1 METTSPSRRLCLFV
15 APRKTFAALLLGL
28 AMGEAAAKPASAAS
42 IGLSSVRA
50 QSFENED
57 LLFFVPETA
66 DRFGWSFASGDFNND
81 GYADLATGIPFDNGL
96 AGSGLDDTGA
106 VVVRWGGPG
115 GLAPGIADTFLSQYA
130 SGSQSPPESG
140 DEYGFALASGDFN
153 GDGYADLAVGTPG
166 DEDPCS
172 PNVNRNGSVSIHY
185 GVPGGIQ
192 LAPEHL
198 IFESSLGE
206 AWCFISGERFGAAL
220 AAGDFNLDGWGD
232 LAVSAP
238 QGWVYGGPSPV
249 RAGKVIVFYGHFGGL
264 VPVDYQDVDQET
276 PGVHDIG
283 QLGDEFGAAL
293 AAVDLNHDFRDDL
306 AVGVPG
312 EEGFGGVQ
320 VFVGSSSGFD
330 WTQNALWTEDS
341 LLGSGASELGD
352 RFGQALA
359 AGDFD
364 YDGYADLAMGDPSED
379 IGASAN
385 TGMVLLSFGSAN
397 ALTPTRVKQY
407 LQSSI
412 FGLPSYDGPNE
423 NFGHALA
430 AGDWNGDG
438 AADLAMGIP
447 LEDVGGADRGGVAVL
462 TSFNVAGDYGA
473 YRFLSIGNSGIPP
486 GLQNSSDAGRA
497 LGVGDFDGDG
507 YDDLVIGMPY
517 WNSTVAADD
526 GRETILYGSF
536 FSDGFEGGS
545 TFEWSATSP

>member
-1 METTSPSRRLCLFV
+1 MDTTSSYRRNLC
-15 APRKTFAALLLGL
+15 FANRSTSAAMLLALGL
-28 AMGEAAAKPASAAS
+28 SLPTAPPASAAS
-42 IGLSSVRA
+42 IGLSAVRA

-81 GYADLATGIPFDNGL
+81 GYADLATGIPYDNGL
-96 AGSGLDDTGA
+96 AGGGLDNTGA

-115 GLAPGIADTFLSQYA
+115 GLTPGLADTFLSQYA
-130 SGSQSPPESG
+130 SGSQSAPESG

-153 GDGYADLAVGTPG
+153 GDGYADLAVGAPG
-166 DEDPCS
+166 DADTCS
-172 PNVNRNGSVSIHY
+172 DSFPRTGSVSIHY
-185 GVPGGIQ
+185 GLPGGIQ

-198 IFESSLGE
+198 IIEGALVPG
-206 AWCFISGERFGAAL
+206 WCFPSGERFGAAL
-220 AAGDFNLDGWGD
+220 AAGDFNLDGWAD
-232 LAVSAP
+232 LAVGAP
-238 QGWVYGGPSPV
+238 QGWVWNGTVSL
-249 RAGKVIVFYGHFGGL
+249 RAGKLFVLYGHFGGL
-264 VPVDYQDVDQET
+264 VPLDFQAVDQET
-276 PGVHDIG
+276 AGVHDIA
-283 QLGDEFGAAL
+283 QTGDEFSAAL

-312 EEGFGGVQ
+312 EEGFGAVQ
-320 VFVGSSSGFD
+320 IFVGSSSGFD
-330 WTQNALWTEDS
+330 WAQNSVWTEDQ
-341 LLGSGASELGD
+341 LLGAGGQSELGD

-364 YDGYADLAMGDPSED
+364 YDGYDDLAMGDPSED

-385 TGMVLLSFGSAN
+385 TGMVLLSFGSAD

-462 TSFNVAGDYGA
+462 TNFSVAGNYGA
-473 YRFLSIGNSGIPP
+473 YRFLAIGNSGIPP
-486 GLQNSSDAGRA
+486 GVQNSSDAGRA

-517 WNSTVAADD
+517 WNSLDVVDS

>member
-1 METTSPSRRLCLFV
+1 MDIPCSTRRSNLRL
-15 APRKTFAALLLGL
+15 APRMTTVVVLLALALCVV
-28 AMGEAAAKPASAAS
+28 AAKSSSAAS

-50 QSFENED
+50 QSFANED

-81 GYADLATGIPFDNGL
+81 GYEDLATGIPYDNGL
-96 AGSGLDDTGA
+96 AGSGLENTGA

-115 GLAPGIADTFLSQYA
+115 GLATGIADTFLSQYA

-172 PNVNRNGSVSIHY
+172 PTVNRTGSVSIHY
-185 GVPGGIQ
+185 GLPTGIQ
-192 LAPEHL
+192 LAAEHL
-198 IFESSLGE
+198 IREGSMGS
-206 AWCFISGERFGAAL
+206 WCFISGQRFGAAL

-232 LAVSAP
+232 LAIGVP
-238 QGWVYGGPSPV
+238 QSWIFGSPASV
-249 RAGKVIVFYGHFGGL
+249 RAGRVFVLYGHFGGL
-264 VPVDYQDVDQET
+264 LPADSQYVDQGT
-276 PGVHDIG
+276 DGVHDLP
-283 QLGDEFGAAL
+283 QVGDEFGAAL

-312 EEGFGGVQ
+312 EEGFGAVQ
-320 VFVGSSSGFD
+320 IFVGSSTGFD
-330 WTQNALWTEDS
+330 WAQNALWTEDL
-341 LLGSGASELGD
+341 LLGAGASELGD

-364 YDGYADLAMGDPSED
+364 YDGYDDLAMGDPSED
-379 IGASAN
+379 IGASAD
-385 TGMVLLSFGSAN
+385 TGMVLLSFGSAD
-397 ALTPTRVKQY
+397 ALAPTRVKQY

-462 TSFNVAGDYGA
+462 TSFNVAGDHGA
-473 YRFLSIGNSGIPP
+473 YHFLSIGNSGIPP

-517 WNSTVAADD
+517 WDTTAADD

>member
-1 METTSPSRRLCLFV
+1 METTCLSRRLSPCS
-15 APRKTFAALLLGL
+15 TFAAVLLAL
-28 AMGEAAAKPASAAS
+28 ALTLLTAPPASAAS

-81 GYADLATGIPFDNGL
+81 GYADLATGIPYDNGL
-96 AGSGLDDTGA
+96 AGSGLDNTGA
-106 VVVRWGGPG
+106 VVVRWGGTG
-115 GLAPGIADTFLSQYA
+115 GLTPGIADTFLSQYA

-172 PNVNRNGSVSIHY
+172 TSVNRTGSVSIHY
-185 GVPGGIQ
+185 GLPGGIQ
-192 LAPEHL
+192 LAAEHL
-198 IFESSLGE
+198 IHESLGG
-206 AWCFISGERFGAAL
+206 ASGCWVSGHRFGAAL
-220 AAGDFNLDGWGD
+220 AAGDFNLDGWSD
-232 LAVSAP
+232 LAVGVP
-238 QGWVYGGPSPV
+238 QAIVPASPFV
-249 RAGKVIVFYGHFGGL
+249 NAGRVVVLYGHFGGL
-264 VPVDYQDVDQET
+264 VPIDFQYVDQSL
-276 PGVHDIG
+276 PDVIGVPHDG
-283 QLGDEFGAAL
+283 NEFGAAL
-293 AAVDLNHDFRDDL
+293 AAVDLNRDFRDDL

-312 EEGFGGVQ
+312 VLGSGAVQ
-320 VFVGSSSGFD
+320 IFVGSSSGFD
-330 WTQNALWTEDS
+330 WTQNALWTEDQ
-341 LLGSGASELGD
+341 LLGGGASEFGD

-364 YDGYADLAMGDPSED
+364 YDGYDDLAMGDPSED

-407 LQSSI
+407 LQSTI

-473 YRFLSIGNSGIPP
+473 YRFLAIGNSGIPP
-486 GLQNSSDAGRA
+486 GVQNSSDAGRA

-507 YDDLVIGMPY
+507 YADLVIGMPY
-517 WNSTVAADD
+517 WDSLDVVDSGRQTV
-526 GRETILYGSF
+526 LYGSF

>member
-1 METTSPSRRLCLFV
+1 METTWLNRRTSWSF
-15 APRKTFAALLLGL
+15 APRSTSAAVLLALGL
-28 AMGEAAAKPASAAS
+28 ALPAAPPVSAAS
-42 IGLSSVRA
+42 VGLSSVRA

-66 DRFGWSFASGDFNND
+66 DRFGWSFASGDFNDD
-81 GYADLATGIPFDNGL
+81 GYADLATGMPYDNGL

-115 GLAPGIADTFLSQYA
+115 GLTPGLADTFLSQYA

-172 PNVNRNGSVSIHY
+172 PNVNRTGSVSIHY

-192 LAPEHL
+192 LAAEHL
-198 IFESSLGE
+198 VHESLGD
-206 AWCFISGERFGAAL
+206 AGGCYVSGHRFGAAL
-220 AAGDFNLDGWGD
+220 AAGDFNLDGWSD
-232 LAVSAP
+232 LAVGVP
-238 QGWVYGGPSPV
+238 QAIVPASPPV
-249 RAGKVIVFYGHFGGL
+249 NAGRVIVLYGHFGGL
-264 VPVDYQDVDQET
+264 VPIDFQKVDQSL
-276 PGVHDIG
+276 PDVIGVPHDG
-283 QLGDEFGAAL
+283 NEFGAAL
-293 AAVDLNHDFRDDL
+293 TAVDLNHDFRDDL

-312 EEGFGGVQ
+312 LLGAGAVQ

-330 WTQNALWTEDS
+330 WTQSALWTED
-341 LLGSGASELGD
+341 LLIGGGASEFGD

-364 YDGYADLAMGDPSED
+364 YDGYDDLAMGDPSED

-385 TGMVLLSFGSAN
+385 TGMVLLSFGSAS

-473 YRFLSIGNSGIPP
+473 YRFLAIGNAGIPP
-486 GLQNSSDAGRA
+486 SVQNSSDAGRA

-517 WNSTVAADD
+517 WDSLDVVDS
-526 GRETILYGSF
+526 GRETVLYGSF

>member
-1 METTSPSRRLCLFV
+1 METTWLNRRTSWSF
-15 APRKTFAALLLGL
+15 APRSTSAAVLLALGL
-28 AMGEAAAKPASAAS
+28 ALPAAPPVSAAS
-42 IGLSSVRA
+42 VGLSSVRA

-66 DRFGWSFASGDFNND
+66 DRFGWSFASGDFNGD
-81 GYADLATGIPFDNGL
+81 GYADLATGMPYDNGL
-96 AGSGLDDTGA
+96 VGGGLDNTGA

-115 GLAPGIADTFLSQYA
+115 GLTPGLADTFLSQYA

-172 PNVNRNGSVSIHY
+172 PNVNRTGSVSIHY

-192 LAPEHL
+192 LAAEHL
-198 IFESSLGE
+198 VHESLGD
-206 AWCFISGERFGAAL
+206 AGGCYVSGHRFGAAL
-220 AAGDFNLDGWGD
+220 AAGDFNLDGWSD
-232 LAVSAP
+232 LAVGVP
-238 QGWVYGGPSPV
+238 QAIVPASPPV
-249 RAGKVIVFYGHFGGL
+249 NAGRVIVLYGHFGGL
-264 VPVDYQDVDQET
+264 VPIDFQKVDQSL
-276 PGVHDIG
+276 PDVIGVPHDG
-283 QLGDEFGAAL
+283 NEFGAAL
-293 AAVDLNHDFRDDL
+293 TAVDLNHDFRDDL

-312 EEGFGGVQ
+312 LLGSGAVQ

-330 WTQNALWTEDS
+330 WTQSALWTED
-341 LLGSGASELGD
+341 LLIGGGASEFGD

-364 YDGYADLAMGDPSED
+364 YDGYDDLAMGDPSED

-385 TGMVLLSFGSAN
+385 TGMVLLSFGSAS

-473 YRFLSIGNSGIPP
+473 YRFLAIGNAGIPP
-486 GLQNSSDAGRA
+486 SVQNSSDAGRA

-517 WNSTVAADD
+517 WDSLDVVDS
-526 GRETILYGSF
+526 GRETVLYGSF